1 MTRFSQ
7 PGGHQ
12 QCLLSFLRDEDRDDD
27 VGGDGGCVVTMN
39 AHCLVRKFEHN
50 LLHHQLKLKDIRPP
64 LIKVINYRHP
74 PQFPESQSSFSPPLL

>member
-27 VGGDGGCVVTMN
+27 VGGDGGDAGGDDEC
-39 AHCLVRKFEHN
+39 K
-50 LLHHQLKLKDIRPP
+50 
-64 LIKVINYRHP
+64 
-74 PQFPESQSSFSPPLL
+74 SPCQKI

>member
-27 VGGDGGCVVTMN
+27 VGGDGGNDDEC
-39 AHCLVRKFEHN
+39 A
-50 LLHHQLKLKDIRPP
+50 
-64 LIKVINYRHP
+64 
-74 PQFPESQSSFSPPLL
+74 SPCPKI

>member
-27 VGGDGGCVVTMN
+27 VGGDGGGDDEC
-39 AHCLVRKFEHN
+39 A
-50 LLHHQLKLKDIRPP
+50 
-64 LIKVINYRHP
+64 
-74 PQFPESQSSFSPPLL
+74 SPCQKI

>member
-27 VGGDGGCVVTMN
+27 VGGDGGDGGGDDEC
-39 AHCLVRKFEHN
+39 A
-50 LLHHQLKLKDIRPP
+50 
-64 LIKVINYRHP
+64 
-74 PQFPESQSSFSPPLL
+74 SSCPKI